1 MLCGC
6 GVVFDLY
13 CVVVSAVHTGVL
25 VCVSVCVYVCGVWC
39 VTAVCVYSVV

>member
-6 GVVFDLY
+6 GVVLDLY

-25 VCVSVCVYVCGVWC
+25 VCVSVCVCMYVVCGV
-39 VTAVCVYSVV
+39 